1 MSLFLYLLRKFT
13 KCAFERSLQLLLLFS
28 TSKVVVFHFGKKK
41 KS

>member
-13 KCAFERSLQLLLLFS
+13 KCAFEHSLQLLLLFS